1 MEVSNIDLL
10 APAADYEVMPGDWTN
25 KPVTIR
31 VTAADPEPEDGYA
44 PSGVKSITLPDG
56 TVVEGDA
63 ADFTVSA
70 NGTYDFIVTDNGGN
84 TATLHAQVGNVDTAR
99 PTVDFHF
106 EPLDGG
112 DRTIIT
118 EYGKTEYY
126 NYDLVMNASAGDV
139 GSGIERYE
147 YKAGDGEWTVFD
159 PADAPKFTEEQ
170 IVHIVVRVWDV
181 AGNVSEEKSRDIVL
195 DKTPP
200 TASHTLTPGKDGRVN
215 INLGT
220 DGSICGI
227 QSITRPD
234 GSVAYGVD
242 TLVFEVDQN
251 GDYDF
256 FVWDRCGNLLKYTV
270 LVDSFAAPVQ
280 PKPALSEPEE
290 PKQEPEPEPAP
301 EPEKPAI
308 PVEVSVQEDI
318 RALTLADLTCT
329 LLSILFAAL
338 VWLRGKKEDAED
350 ADEQSERMDE
360 EAEENEPRGYA
371 MQKTVN
377 AVLAV
382 LSVVLFF
389 LTQPLVWR
397 FRFVDWWTV
406 LFVLLCGTALAML
419 IWKRKQE
426 NSTEEIDEENMEVRE

>member
-1 MEVSNIDLL
+1 M
-10 APAADYEVMPGDWTN
+10 
-25 KPVTIR
+25 
-31 VTAADPEPEDGYA
+31 
-44 PSGVKSITLPDG
+44 
-56 TVVEGDA
+56 
-63 ADFTVSA
+63 
-70 NGTYDFIVTDNGGN
+70 
-84 TATLHAQVGNVDTAR
+84 DTAR

-126 NYDLVMNASAGDV
+126 NYDIIMNARADDV

-147 YKAGDGEWTVFD
+147 YKAGDGEWMAFD
-159 PADAPKFTEEQ
+159 PADPPKFTEEQ
-170 IVHIVVRVWDV
+170 ISHIVVRVWDV
-181 AGNVSEEKSRDIVL
+181 AGNVSEEKARDIVL

-200 TASHTLTPGKDGRVN
+200 TASHTLTPGKDGKVN

-220 DGSICGI
+220 DGSICGV

-270 LVDSFAAPVQ
+270 PVDSFAAPVE
-280 PKPALSEPEE
+280 PEPAPSEPEE
-290 PKQEPEPEPAP
+290 PKPEPEPESKPDP
-301 EPEKPAI
+301 EPEGPAA
-308 PVEVSVQEDI
+308 PVEIPVQEDA
-318 RALTLADLTCT
+318 RALTLADLACT
-329 LLSILFAAL
+329 LLSILFAIL
-338 VWLRGKKEDAED
+338 VWLRGKKDGGEDANDE
-350 ADEQSERMDE
+350 DEQVDE
-360 EAEENEPRGYA
+360 DVEEDEPRGYA
-371 MQKTVN
+371 VQKTVN

-419 IWKRKQE
+419 IWRRRSE
-426 NSTEEIDEENMEVRE
+426 SATEEDTAEETANAATSGS

>member
-1 MEVSNIDLL
+1 M
-10 APAADYEVMPGDWTN
+10 
-25 KPVTIR
+25 
-31 VTAADPEPEDGYA
+31 
-44 PSGVKSITLPDG
+44 
-56 TVVEGDA
+56 
-63 ADFTVSA
+63 
-70 NGTYDFIVTDNGGN
+70 
-84 TATLHAQVGNVDTAR
+84 DTAR

-126 NYDLVMNASAGDV
+126 NYDVGMNASAGDV
-139 GSGIERYE
+139 GSGIDRYE

-159 PADAPKFTEEQ
+159 PADAPRFMEEQ
-170 IVHIVVRVWDV
+170 ITSIVVRVWDI
-181 AGNVSEEKSRDIVL
+181 AGNVSEEKARDIVL

-200 TASHTLTPGKDGRVN
+200 TASHTLTPGEDGKVN

-220 DGSICGI
+220 DGSICGV

-242 TLVFEVDQN
+242 TLVFEVDRN

-270 LVDSFAAPVQ
+270 PVDSFVTPVKPEPAP
-280 PKPALSEPEE
+280 SEPEE
-290 PKQEPEPEPAP
+290 PKSETEPKPAP
-301 EPEKPAI
+301 EPEEPAA
-308 PVEVSVQEDI
+308 PVEVPAREDA
-318 RALTLADLTCT
+318 RALTLADLACT
-329 LLSILFAAL
+329 LLSILFAIL
-338 VWLRGKKEDAED
+338 VWLRGKKDGGED
-350 ADEQSERMDE
+350 ADNENEQAERMDK
-360 EAEENEPRGYA
+360 EAEEDEPRGYA
-371 MQKTVN
+371 VQKAVN

-389 LTQPLVWR
+389 ITQPLVWR

-406 LFVLLCGTALAML
+406 LFVLLCGTAVAML
-419 IWKRKQE
+419 IWRRKSE
-426 NSTEEIDEENMEVRE
+426 AGAEEDTAEE